1 MLIVIKEVIYKTL
14 NKREFEMKN
23 LILLLAFV
31 LLTSSVYGQST
42 KRTCKIKSSG
52 KKIEKP
58 VVKNIVSTITS
69 IQNGDWA
76 SEKTWDSGRIPERN
90 DNVVIKHQVK
100 SAKDNSCSGL
110 TINSGGKLTL
120 ESMFRLSC
128 YGLLTNNG
136 ALIINEG
143 DIKSN
148 TTIVLYN
155 SYINN
160 GTIISIGDYARLI
173 SQK

>member
-1 MLIVIKEVIYKTL
+1 
-14 NKREFEMKN
+14 MKN

-58 VVKNIVSTITS
+58 VVKNTVSTITS

>member
-1 MLIVIKEVIYKTL
+1 MRKIL
-14 NKREFEMKN
+14 
-23 LILLLAFV
+23 LLLAFL
-31 LLTSSVYGQST
+31 LLTSTVYGQST

-58 VVKNIVSTITS
+58 VIKNTVSTITS
-69 IQNGDWA
+69 VQNGDWS
-76 SEKTWDSGRIPERN
+76 SEKTWDAGRVPDKN

-100 SAKDNSCSGL
+100 SAKDNSCLGL

-120 ESMFRLSC
+120 ESMFKLSC
-128 YGLLTNNG
+128 FGLLTNNG
-136 ALIINEG
+136 SLIINEG

-155 SYINN
+155 NYINN
-160 GTIISIGDYARLI
+160 GTIISVGDYARLI